1 MKNKQRTRKA
11 VTKRFKVTATGKVLH
26 RGHGVR
32 HLRTKKSNRRLRAQA
47 IPREVLGT
55 MKAKVLKML
64 GLK

>member
-11 VTKRFKVTATGKVLH
+11 VTKRFKITATGKVMH

-32 HLRTKKSNRRLRAQA
+32 HLRTKKANRRLRAQA